1 MVIVVK
7 SDVLD
12 TLGFPTW
19 FTTCVTVPL
28 RGLHTQCF
36 AYADWIITISLK
48 CGKCVNLIM
57 MGGGVCV
64 CGCAVSEMRQGSL
77 TLTKMLMGLSCMHWP
92 IPAFRLAPLQADATP
107 RFQKISSD
115 VTMHPLS
122 SYLSHSFSFQ
132 KYRVDMPG
140 SNSAFIPTINA
151 ITTSQ
156 DLQWMVQPTVI
167 TSMSNPYSRS
177 HPYGH
182 HLTNGPGLLGHNT
195 LARPGVIRSIGDAR
209 GRRKRDEQVRDLGWQ
224 CGHNRVAKRPL
235 RDFFFQ

>member
-1 MVIVVK
+1 MV
-7 SDVLD
+7 SS
-12 TLGFPTW
+12 
-19 FTTCVTVPL
+19 PL
-28 RGLHTQCF
+28 CL
-36 AYADWIITISLK
+36 
-48 CGKCVNLIM
+48 
-57 MGGGVCV
+57 
-64 CGCAVSEMRQGSL
+64 
-77 TLTKMLMGLSCMHWP
+77 
-92 IPAFRLAPLQADATP
+92 
-107 RFQKISSD
+107 
-115 VTMHPLS
+115 
-122 SYLSHSFSFQ
+122 Q

-209 GRRKRDEQVRDLGWQ
+209 GRRKRDEQVGDGVTAGAR
-224 CGHNRVAKRPL
+224 L
-235 RDFFFQ
+235 RRTYMLI

>member
-1 MVIVVK
+1 MC
-7 SDVLD
+7 L
-12 TLGFPTW
+12 P
-19 FTTCVTVPL
+19 
-28 RGLHTQCF
+28 
-36 AYADWIITISLK
+36 
-48 CGKCVNLIM
+48 
-57 MGGGVCV
+57 
-64 CGCAVSEMRQGSL
+64 
-77 TLTKMLMGLSCMHWP
+77 
-92 IPAFRLAPLQADATP
+92 
-107 RFQKISSD
+107 
-115 VTMHPLS
+115 
-122 SYLSHSFSFQ
+122 SYHIFLLPPPQ

-209 GRRKRDEQVRDLGWQ
+209 ARRKRDEQVRTQGGW
-224 CGHNRVAKRPL
+224 NRVKRTTRPL
-235 RDFFFQ
+235 TEII